1 MNWGLRKT
9 YTVPH
14 PTVQPLRHGAS
25 AAHTPPMPFVVFA
38 CPRVSP
44 NASQMIEAIARLPDV
59 RVGVVT
65 TDPADAMPESVRRV
79 VAAHWRIDSLFDTG
93 QLAWAVRELSAHAGP
108 VHRLFGAYEQLQVP
122 LAQVRELMGIDG
134 TTAEAARN
142 FRDKSRMKEILR
154 RSGLPCARHALVS
167 SADEA
172 VAFGAASGYPMV
184 VKPPSGAGAVATF
197 RVDSADQLRQGLAAM
212 GLGDG
217 EPVLLEEFVQ
227 GEEHSCESI
236 TINGRTVWQSIT
248 RYSPTPLDVKRNPW
262 IQWSVLLPREQQDPT
277 HHDIREAAA
286 RALTA
291 LGMDTGLSHMEW
303 FRRPD
308 GSIAISEV
316 AARPPGANITTMIAR
331 AHDMDFIQAWARVMI
346 FGEFSAPPR
355 KYAVGCAYL
364 RGQGSGR
371 IRAIHGHEIAVAEL
385 GSLVCDVQL
394 PQIGDI
400 PRDTYEGD
408 GYIIVRHPDTAV
420 VERALLRLISTV
432 RVELG

>member
-1 MNWGLRKT
+1 
-9 YTVPH
+9 
-14 PTVQPLRHGAS
+14 
-25 AAHTPPMPFVVFA
+25 MPFVIFA

-44 NASQMIEAIARLPDV
+44 NASQMIEAIAALPDV
-59 RVGVVT
+59 RVGVLT
-65 TDPADAMPESVRRV
+65 TDAAEEMPESVRKV
-79 VAAHWRIDSLFDTG
+79 AAAHWRIDNLFDTG

-108 VHRLFGAYEQLQVP
+108 VHRLLGAYEQLQVP
-122 LAQVRELMGIDG
+122 LAQVREQMGIEG
-134 TTAEAARN
+134 MRAEAARN
-142 FRDKSRMKEILR
+142 FRDKSRMKEVLR
-154 RSGLPCARHALVS
+154 RNGLPCARHALASTVDD
-167 SADEA
+167 AL
-172 VAFGAASGYPMV
+172 AFAAASGYPVV
-184 VKPPSGAGAVATF
+184 VKPPAGAGAIATF
-197 RVDSADQLRQGLAAM
+197 RADSADQLREGLTAT
-212 GLGDG
+212 GFGRG
-217 EPVLLEEFVQ
+217 EAVLLEEFVQ
-227 GEEHSCESI
+227 GDEHSCESI

-262 IQWSVLLPREQQDPT
+262 IQWCVLLPREHEDAVQQD
-277 HHDIREAAA
+277 IRDDAG

-316 AARPPGANITTMIAR
+316 AARPPGANIMTMLAR
-331 AHDMDFIQAWARVMI
+331 AHDMDFVQAWARLMV
-346 FGEFSAPPR
+346 FGEFSAPSR
-355 KYAVGCAYL
+355 QYAVGCAYL

-371 IRAIHGHEIAVAEL
+371 IRAIHGHEIAVAAL

-400 PRDTYEGD
+400 PKDTYEGD

-420 VERALLRLISTV
+420 VEGALVRLISTV